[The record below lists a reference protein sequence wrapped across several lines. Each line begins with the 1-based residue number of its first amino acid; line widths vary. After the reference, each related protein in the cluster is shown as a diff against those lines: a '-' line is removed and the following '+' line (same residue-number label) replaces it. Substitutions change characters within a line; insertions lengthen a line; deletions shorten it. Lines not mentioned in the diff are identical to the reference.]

1 MAMKMESDD
10 PRVLGPML
18 FLLLVMPPP
27 LLSAGSFWPS
37 VLGWRNLKHRLGQE
51 WGGFS
56 QRARYHRSEED
67 LSRYCDGKFD
77 LYILVDT

>member
-1 MAMKMESDD
+1 MAKQMESDD

-27 LLSAGSFWPS
+27 LMSAGSFWLRDLS
-37 VLGWRNLKHRLGQE
+37 WRNLNNHLGQE
-51 WGGFS
+51 WEGFS
-56 QRARYHRSEED
+56 QRARYHRSEKD
-67 LSRYCDGKFD
+67 QFRFCDGKFD